1 MDKKQELMKFCR
13 LYKGEA
19 YNPYNTD
26 QNKAA
31 IWDYEWAW
39 LFESLKPSSTLL
51 IANLEDYTSSGLALF
66 NIHDGVSATLK
77 ATLFNRYART
87 HYTLIDAIAP
97 FKDFYKAYLSM

>member
-39 LFESLKPSSTLL
+39 LFELKS
-51 IANLEDYTSSGLALF
+51 NL
-66 NIHDGVSATLK
+66 
-77 ATLFNRYART
+77 
-87 HYTLIDAIAP
+87 
-97 FKDFYKAYLSM
+97 